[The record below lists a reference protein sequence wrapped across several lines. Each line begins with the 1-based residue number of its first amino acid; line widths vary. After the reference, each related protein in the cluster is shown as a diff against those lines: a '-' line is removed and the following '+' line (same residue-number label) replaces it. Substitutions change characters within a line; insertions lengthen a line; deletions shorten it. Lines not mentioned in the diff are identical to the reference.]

1 MSSTVEVVGQAEG
14 EAVAQVALGG
24 QVRLLR
30 IGVNE
35 VLALRIAEW
44 LEAEWQEGPLGEV
57 EVVLVEEDRIGSI
70 QGLKLLLVWLV
81 EKIRIRL
88 RKGRGRALGL
98 IHESLKDRD
107 GVQVGRVTGTSAG
120 ASPGERQLPAA

>member
-14 EAVAQVALGG
+14 EAVAQVALDG
-24 QVRLLR
+24 Q
-30 IGVNE
+30 
-35 VLALRIAEW
+35 
-44 LEAEWQEGPLGEV
+44 
-57 EVVLVEEDRIGSI
+57 EDRIGSI

-107 GVQVGRVTGTSAG
+107 GVQVGRVTGSSAG